1 MARNRKH
8 IYKHFIYHINN
19 NINTTRLEKFFIK
32 YFFTTKKFGF
42 YYCLYEFV
50 FIYQMNCCYHLTMS
64 KYSNLL
70 WLIYCHFLPS
80 ASIFFTVLVYFL
92 RRIISTFT
100 QLYKLFFPTP
110 NSIFSTCRRHRTT
123 LHTTQRGVGRQLHKM

>member
-19 NINTTRLEKFFIK
+19 NINTTRLEKIFLKI
-32 YFFTTKKFGF
+32 FFTTKKFGF

-50 FIYQMNCCYHLTMS
+50 FIYQMDRCYHLTMS

-92 RRIISTFT
+92 RRIISHFYSVVYYTLFSNT
-100 QLYKLFFPTP
+100 QQYFFYLLPTP
-110 NSIFSTCRRHRTT
+110 HNPTHHSAGGGKTAS
-123 LHTTQRGVGRQLHKM
+123 